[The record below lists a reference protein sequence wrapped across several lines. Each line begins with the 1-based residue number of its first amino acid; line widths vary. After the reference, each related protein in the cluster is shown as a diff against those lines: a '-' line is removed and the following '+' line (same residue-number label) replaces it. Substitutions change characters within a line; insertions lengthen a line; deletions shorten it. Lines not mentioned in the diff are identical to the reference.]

1 MKFIDCL
8 KERTT
13 FDFAENELIVTNV
26 NLYKKTKTIE
36 LFLKIKSI
44 LRPND
49 FKALHHE
56 VMSILTPLGL
66 DSVILNVEYEN
77 KNLDDSLAN
86 EYYNAIM
93 LSLSEKNLV
102 FKCFLDL
109 KHIYSDG
116 LFTVTIDRES
126 VFLNEYLPQIKQSF
140 NKAFLNVDFK
150 LEVDESLKTLSEIQ
164 QEEMKQT
171 ISLMEHQERK
181 AEEEQHKREVVN
193 LKPDYRKKVEV
204 SSLSKINEIPQT
216 QEGIFTYREQSGE
229 PNFMVE
235 GEIFSLDLS
244 KKKVSYLLKIEIFD
258 DTDSICVNK
267 WVRENEL
274 QAAEALKIGDIVNV
288 QGKAEYNTFQHEVTI
303 QASSL
308 NFVSHADHK
317 SSRTDNAQVKRVE
330 LHMHT
335 KMSNLDGLN
344 EAADIVKTVTSWGH
358 KAIAFTDRNGVYA
371 IPDINHATEKNP
383 DFKPIYGCELDYI
396 DDYIFDG
403 VYLLFAEDGVNVVD
417 EDGHP
422 NLQYV
427 YGKFWLNNHAHIM
440 QGNDIVSTEYL
451 YLALKESIVIHL
463 VTGAA
468 QPKINQENMSTIPI
482 IVPPQIVMQQFNQ
495 KICLIFNYKKLKE
508 TENIELIRLQSLLL
522 AKMRQ

>member
-49 FKALHHE
+49 FKALRHE

-109 KHIYSDG
+109 KHIHSDG

-204 SSLSKINEIPQT
+204 SSLSKIDEIPQT
-216 QEGIFTYREQSGE
+216 QEGIFTDREQSGE

-267 WVRENEL
+267 
-274 QAAEALKIGDIVNV
+274 
-288 QGKAEYNTFQHEVTI
+288 
-303 QASSL
+303 
-308 NFVSHADHK
+308 
-317 SSRTDNAQVKRVE
+317 
-330 LHMHT
+330 
-335 KMSNLDGLN
+335 
-344 EAADIVKTVTSWGH
+344 
-358 KAIAFTDRNGVYA
+358 
-371 IPDINHATEKNP
+371 
-383 DFKPIYGCELDYI
+383 
-396 DDYIFDG
+396 
-403 VYLLFAEDGVNVVD
+403 
-417 EDGHP
+417 
-422 NLQYV
+422 
-427 YGKFWLNNHAHIM
+427 
-440 QGNDIVSTEYL
+440 
-451 YLALKESIVIHL
+451 
-463 VTGAA
+463 
-468 QPKINQENMSTIPI
+468 
-482 IVPPQIVMQQFNQ
+482 
-495 KICLIFNYKKLKE
+495 
-508 TENIELIRLQSLLL
+508 
-522 AKMRQ
+522 

>member
-1 MKFIDCL
+1 
-8 KERTT
+8 
-13 FDFAENELIVTNV
+13 
-26 NLYKKTKTIE
+26 
-36 LFLKIKSI
+36 
-44 LRPND
+44 
-49 FKALHHE
+49 
-56 VMSILTPLGL
+56 
-66 DSVILNVEYEN
+66 
-77 KNLDDSLAN
+77 
-86 EYYNAIM
+86 
-93 LSLSEKNLV
+93 
-102 FKCFLDL
+102 
-109 KHIYSDG
+109 
-116 LFTVTIDRES
+116 
-126 VFLNEYLPQIKQSF
+126 
-140 NKAFLNVDFK
+140 
-150 LEVDESLKTLSEIQ
+150 
-164 QEEMKQT
+164 MKQT

-371 IPDINHATEKNP
+371 IPDINHATEK
-383 DFKPIYGCELDYI
+383 ILILSQYM
-396 DDYIFDG
+396 
-403 VYLLFAEDGVNVVD
+403 VVSLIILMIII
-417 EDGHP
+417 GILP
-422 NLQYV
+422 MMRL
-427 YGKFWLNNHAHIM
+427 I
-440 QGNDIVSTEYL
+440 L
-451 YLALKESIVIHL
+451 YLKMQLMLYLILKQQALVKPMMKSLKL
-463 VTGAA
+463 V
-468 QPKINQENMSTIPI
+468 
-482 IVPPQIVMQQFNQ
+482 
-495 KICLIFNYKKLKE
+495 
-508 TENIELIRLQSLLL
+508 LIRLRVVLLVKHLVLSLIQEGLFL
-522 AKMRQ
+522 IK